1 MSPVNRLTLPAVVA
15 PFLLLLPFLA
25 PAQHVRQDSVLFRP
39 EVERIFTDAVS
50 LFKLGEYGQAAE
62 QFDRILYRYPGTQ
75 RETAA
80 YIMGAKSRYELGRF
94 EEAQELLRE
103 LLYRYPGSTYID
115 DAHYT
120 LGLVWYQLK
129 RYENA
134 VREFLAAWQTTG
146 KPQLKDRA
154 AQMLAVLTSE
164 HLAIDQARRLILEAG
179 SGEIRAMLSVRLA
192 EKVLTRGDVEGA
204 REILRP
210 VVRMPRTV
218 GPVDAAIALLER
230 IEASAAVKIGV
241 VLPLKTASDPFS
253 ISGVG
258 EEILMGLQLA
268 VDEHN
273 AEAMP
278 KVSLEVRDS
287 ERDATV
293 AARQVSELSMENR
306 VLAIVGPLFSHEA
319 FAAAEIANAQG
330 VPLITPTATANGI
343 AAIGEYIFQAN
354 PDYAVRGRAMA
365 QYAYRAANAR
375 RFAVLSA
382 SDTANKQMTAA
393 FLGEVEKL
401 GGEVVDVQ
409 WYNPGETDLQAQL
422 FAIRQRA
429 MEISEP
435 VVVNFATRLRSGELK
450 KLVQWGVPQRVLD
463 SLLVA
468 NAMAPVEFLFGS
480 DGIRIA
486 DSLKIPTQRVKAK
499 FDSLEIPV
507 TYIDAMFVPIASSSE
522 IAIVTSQIR
531 YFNFQ
536 TQLLGTGNWNDFDE
550 LDQNRQYAN
559 GAVFTTD
566 VYWEEIDQQYRSFA
580 RGFRAA
586 YSRNPTA
593 NAMIGYDAMRLILRL
608 VRSGATRRDEI
619 VSALSTVRNYQGIHS
634 KIYLA
639 EGRVNSCITFLRFKN
654 RSIRRIAE
662 VDVSRDDVRMM
673 E

>member
-1 MSPVNRLTLPAVVA
+1 MSALNRFSLAAVVA
-15 PFLLLLPFLA
+15 TSVLLLPNLA
-25 PAQHVRQDSVLFRP
+25 PAQEAERDSVLFRA
-39 EVERIFTDAVS
+39 EVERIFSDAVG
-50 LFKLGEYGQAAE
+50 LFKLGEYEQAAG
-62 QFDRILYRYPGTQ
+62 QFDRILDRYPGTQ

-80 YIMGAKSRYELGRF
+80 YIMGAKARYELGRF
-94 EEAQELLRE
+94 EEAQEMLRE
-103 LLYRYPGSTYID
+103 LMSRYPGSAYID

-120 LGLVWYQLK
+120 LGLVLYQLK
-129 RYENA
+129 RYENSM
-134 VREFLAAWQTTG
+134 REFLAAWQKAG
-146 KPQLKDRA
+146 EPRLKDRA
-154 AQMLAVLTSE
+154 AQMLAVITSE
-164 HLAIDQARRLILEAG
+164 HLEVDQQRQLILEAS
-179 SGEIRAMLSVRLA
+179 SGEMRAMLSVRLA
-192 EKVLTRGDVEGA
+192 EKMLAKGDVEGA

-218 GPVDAAIALLER
+218 GSVDEAIALLER

-241 VLPLKTASDPFS
+241 VLPLKSVSDPLS
-253 ISGVG
+253 SSGVG
-258 EEILMGLQLA
+258 EEILLGLRLA

-273 AEAMP
+273 AEALP

-287 ERDATV
+287 ERDAGV

-306 VLAIVGPLFSHEA
+306 VLAIVGPLYSNEA
-319 FAAAEIANAQG
+319 FAAAEIANARG
-330 VPLITPTATANGI
+330 IPLITPTATANGI

-354 PDYAVRGRAMA
+354 PDYAVRGRATA

-382 SDTANKQMTAA
+382 NDTANKQMTEA
-393 FLGEVEKL
+393 FLDEVGKL

-422 FAIRQRA
+422 FAIRRRA
-429 MEISEP
+429 MEISEL
-435 VVVNFATRLRSGELK
+435 VVVNFAAKLRSAELR
-450 KLVQWGVPQRVLD
+450 KLVHWGVPQRVLD
-463 SLLVA
+463 SLMVA
-468 NAMAPVEFLFGS
+468 SAMAPVEFLFGN

-486 DSLKIPTQRVKAK
+486 DSLKIPTERVKAK
-499 FDSLEIPV
+499 YDSLEIPV

-566 VYWEEIDQQYRSFA
+566 VYWEEIDQQYRNFA

-586 YSRNPTA
+586 YSRNPTP
-593 NAMIGYDAMRLILRL
+593 NAMIGYDAMRLLLRL
-608 VRSGATRRDEI
+608 VRNGATRRDEI

-639 EGRVNSCITFLRFKN
+639 EGRVNSCITLLRFKN
-654 RSIRRIAE
+654 RSIKRVAE
-662 VDVSRDDVRMM
+662 VDVTQGDVRAV